1 MKPYQISVLEFTKKK
16 QHHSCDI
23 GTMLKLKCCM
33 NLLPWDRRRING
45 NRSVRSKT
53 HREKKL
59 LIQKFIKEKSQE
71 NEKKHVLLESKMD
84 ELAAIRQYHI
94 NVLQKYIFSVEE
106 VTFILLLSSKRFLSE
121 R

>member
-1 MKPYQISVLEFTKKK
+1 MFNNNQSLTISEWTGFCVNRDIYLSDKKRLE
-16 QHHSCDI
+16 
-23 GTMLKLKCCM
+23 
-33 NLLPWDRRRING
+33 DRRRING
-45 NRSVRSKT
+45 NRSVKSKT

-106 VTFILLLSSKRFLSE
+106 VTLPR
-121 R
+121 